1 MQTMKATTF
10 DGIVKLAG
18 DFVTHQQGNWDHAEW
33 LGFLSTLQKK
43 GFELS
48 EEAQGHVGQVLE
60 ATKSFYQATASTR
73 GIEKSLKSVAER
85 SAEFVKAHQGVWSHG
100 DWEAFTTDVQRNT
113 LSLSEETT
121 AYLGGILESVK
132 AFYIIPSVSVSLLE
146 KPATAA
152 VEKRPAAAVE
162 KRPAA
167 AVEKRPA
174 AAVEKRP
181 AAAVEKRPVA
191 AVEKR
196 PAAAVEKRP
205 AAAVEKRPAAAVEKR
220 PVTAVEKRPAAAVEK
235 RPVTAVEK
243 KQVRQETKRPKEAKK
258 QAKGPATGAEDDLT
272 AIAGIGPAL
281 QRKLKEH
288 GIRSFAQIAVL
299 SDQDI
304 ARLEGSIIKFPGRIK
319 RDDWIRQARRFS
331 EEMR

>member
-1 MQTMKATTF
+1 MQTMKATSF

-18 DFVTHQQGNWDHAEW
+18 DFVTRQEGKWDHAEW

-60 ATKSFYQATASTR
+60 ATKSFYQASASTQ
-73 GIEKSLKSVAER
+73 GIEKSLVSVANR
-85 SAEFVKAHQGVWSHG
+85 SVEFVKAHQGVWSHG
-100 DWEAFTTDVQRNT
+100 DWEAFAKDVQQNT

-121 AYLGGILESVK
+121 AYLGGILESVR
-132 AFYIIPSVSVSLLE
+132 AFYTISPVSASLLE
-146 KPATAA
+146 KPATAS
-152 VEKRPAAAVE
+152 VEK
-162 KRPAA
+162 K
-167 AVEKRPA
+167 
-174 AAVEKRP
+174 
-181 AAAVEKRPVA
+181 PVA
-191 AVEKR
+191 AVEK
-196 PAAAVEKRP
+196 K
-205 AAAVEKRPAAAVEKR
+205 
-220 PVTAVEKRPAAAVEK
+220 PVAAVEK

-258 QAKGPATGAEDDLT
+258 QAKDPATEADDDLT

-304 ARLEGSIIKFPGRIK
+304 DRLEGSIIKFPGRIK
-319 RDDWIRQARRFS
+319 RDDWIGQAQRFS